1 MKDKQPLQAF
11 RRRHVT
17 DNVAGIPTLI
27 DSKTGERIVLWSDIQ
42 DAFKNAESIWNGMA
56 LVPFL
61 KDENYER

>member
-1 MKDKQPLQAF
+1 MEDMQPFQPF

-17 DNVAGIPTLI
+17 DNVADIPTLI

-42 DAFKNAESIWNGMA
+42 DAFKNAESIWNGKY